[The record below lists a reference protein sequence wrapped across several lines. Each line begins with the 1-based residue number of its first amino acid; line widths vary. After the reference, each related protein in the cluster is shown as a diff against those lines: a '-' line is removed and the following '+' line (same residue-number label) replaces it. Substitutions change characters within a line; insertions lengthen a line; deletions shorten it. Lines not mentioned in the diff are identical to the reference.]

1 MDFLNVYAMLVSR
14 ETVLTVQVH
23 FTLLFEIFLF
33 VFAILLVQ
41 RRIILINAMSYLQ
54 RMIHFSLPL
63 L

>member
-33 VFAILLVQ
+33 VFAILLLQ
-41 RRIILINAMSYLQ
+41 RIIILINAMSYLQ

>member
-14 ETVLTVQVH
+14 ETVLTVQVN
-23 FTLLFEIFLF
+23 FTLLFEIFIF

>member
-14 ETVLTVQVH
+14 ETVLTVQVN
-23 FTLLFEIFLF
+23 FTLLFEIFIF

-41 RRIILINAMSYLQ
+41 RRIILINAMIYLQ

>member
-14 ETVLTVQVH
+14 ETVLTVQVN
-23 FTLLFEIFLF
+23 FTLLFEIFIF

-41 RRIILINAMSYLQ
+41 RRIILINAVSYLQ

>member
-14 ETVLTVQVH
+14 ETVLTVQVN
-23 FTLLFEIFLF
+23 FKLLFEIFIF